1 MFIVRIMNVP
11 KHVAFI
17 MDGNGR
23 WAKARLMPRS
33 FGHRKGADAMKR
45 VVNACISEG
54 IEIITVYA
62 FSTEN
67 WRRPEGEINT
77 LFSMIKEFMNETIDK
92 EFVKPVRVVWIGERS
107 AVPADVREKI
117 EDAER
122 RTAGNTGATLGFAFN
137 YGARDEMVRA
147 INGLVKKGEEVTE
160 ADVNNALDTRLLPDP
175 DVIVRTSGEQRLSNF
190 LLWQSAYSELM
201 FLDTLW
207 PDMGAKEVKAIIKEY
222 NKRNRRYGGV

>member
-1 MFIVRIMNVP
+1 MRIMNVP
-11 KHVAFI
+11 KHIAFI

-45 VVNACISEG
+45 VVNACIKEG
-54 IEIITVYA
+54 VEVITVYA

-67 WRRPEGEINT
+67 WKRPKGEINT

-92 EFVKPVRVVWIGERS
+92 EFIKPLKVVWIGERE

-117 EDAER
+117 EDAEK
-122 RTAGNTGATLGFAFN
+122 RTVNNTGATLGFAFN
-137 YGARDEMVRA
+137 YGARDEVVRA
-147 INGLVKKGEEVTE
+147 VNTLLASGKTEVTE
-160 ADVNNALDTRLLPDP
+160 QDFADALDTKILPDP
-175 DVIVRTSGEQRLSNF
+175 DVVVRTSGEQRLSNF
-190 LLWQSAYSELM
+190 LLWQSAYSELI
-201 FLDTLW
+201 FIDTLW
-207 PDMGAKEVKAIIKEY
+207 PEMGEKQIKAIIEEY